1 MNRFKLQL
9 LFVFLTVSFSQETI
23 TIQGMVD
30 GLFYIPECMCAPF
43 GIIDESNNIT
53 ALGTNQDE
61 SIAFQE
67 YVGQEVSVV
76 GIPSTYPCTG
86 FCDEAMQAVDVFSI
100 TPIDSEPCEPNSD
113 INNDGMTNVVDIVV
127 LVNFILMTNTP
138 TDAEFCAS
146 DQNSDG
152 VLNVLD
158 VVELIWSAIPILPIN
173 P

>member
-1 MNRFKLQL
+1 
-9 LFVFLTVSFSQETI
+9 
-23 TIQGMVD
+23 
-30 GLFYIPECMCAPF
+30 
-43 GIIDESNNIT
+43 
-53 ALGTNQDE
+53 
-61 SIAFQE
+61 
-67 YVGQEVSVV
+67 
-76 GIPSTYPCTG
+76 
-86 FCDEAMQAVDVFSI
+86 
-100 TPIDSEPCEPNSD
+100 
-113 INNDGMTNVVDIVV
+113 MTNVVDIVV